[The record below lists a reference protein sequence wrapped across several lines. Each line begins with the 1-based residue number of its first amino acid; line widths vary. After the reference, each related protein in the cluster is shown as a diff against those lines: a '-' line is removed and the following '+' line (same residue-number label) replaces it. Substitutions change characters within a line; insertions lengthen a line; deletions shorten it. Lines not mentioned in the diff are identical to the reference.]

1 MERLATLE
9 SGLQVAASWASL
21 LYVYI
26 VFFFLGGGGGGGG
39 GGQLSPLA
47 PCSAAL
53 QELIFI
59 SPKIR

>member
-26 VFFFLGGGGGGGG
+26 VFFLGGGGG